1 MLPMIGGI
9 WFYRR
14 TPAGIRVSVPFRLR
28 PAISRDE
35 NPSVTEI
42 HHKFVSRTK
51 SGGSAYSDHLPRAQH
66 FSFDISVG
74 SIALPLARR
83 LRWLYPRGSPMNELW
98 RLSASEVARLASTS
112 KASARDVA
120 DAALERVDRGSTRS
134 STADC
139 IWCESRQTG
148 W

>member
-66 FSFDISVG
+66 FSFDISVRFNCSSFG
-74 SIALPLARR
+74 TSLAMALSGRKSHERTLAPVSKRSC
-83 LRWLYPRGSPMNELW
+83 SPCKHEQ
-98 RLSASEVARLASTS
+98 SV
-112 KASARDVA
+112 
-120 DAALERVDRGSTRS
+120 GP
-134 STADC
+134 
-139 IWCESRQTG
+139 
-148 W
+148 